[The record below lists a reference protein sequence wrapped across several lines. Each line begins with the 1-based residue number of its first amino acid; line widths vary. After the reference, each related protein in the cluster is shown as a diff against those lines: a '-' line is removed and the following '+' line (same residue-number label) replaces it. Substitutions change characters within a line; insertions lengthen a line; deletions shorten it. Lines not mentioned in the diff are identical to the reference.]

1 MGIKAELTQNTSACP
16 DIYSKE
22 MLKELDK
29 RVKTVKTALSGIDK
43 NFEKAKN
50 ELYQD
55 IKEYLSIKDDRKHV
69 VLVNTISKL
78 TTNGMECENKYT
90 IQIDGVLEE
99 MQKDGYE
106 IIDIKIDASNQIMTN
121 INLIRTLITYK

>member
-1 MGIKAELTQNTSACP
+1 M
-16 DIYSKE
+16 
-22 MLKELDK
+22 
-29 RVKTVKTALSGIDK
+29 ALFDK